1 MPGNSQD
8 LVGVENIKSSTIIMK
23 DGSLRQILLVGGLNF
38 QLKSEEEQNSITASY
53 QNFLNSIDFR
63 VQTIV
68 HSRKV
73 NIERYLKNLD
83 ERIKEE
89 PSPLL
94 QNQISEYRE
103 FIRQFVQDH
112 DIMSKSFFVVV
123 PFYPTSIAPTT
134 TGLVGNIPFF
144 SKKTSEEQKKKN
156 EAEQEEEF
164 KKNLEQ
170 LGQRV
175 DQVIQGLSA
184 SGLEVL
190 IANDEQI
197 VELLY
202 NFYNPES
209 TEKEDLMLPNE
220 KPKEEQK

>member
-8 LVGVENIKSSTIIMK
+8 LVGVAEIKSSTIIMK

-38 QLKSEEEQNSITASY
+38 QLKSEEEQNSISAAY

-63 VQTIV
+63 IQTIV

-73 NIERYLKNLD
+73 NIDRYLKNLD
-83 ERIKEE
+83 EKIKEE

-94 QNQISEYRE
+94 KNQISEYRE
-103 FIRQFVQDH
+103 FIKQFVQDH

-123 PFYPTSIAPTT
+123 PFYPAGVAAAAG
-134 TGLVGNIPFF
+134 GLVGNIPFL
-144 SKKTSEEQKKKN
+144 SKKPSEEQKKQDDAAK
-156 EAEQEEEF
+156 EEEF

-184 SGLEVL
+184 AGLEVL
-190 IANDEQI
+190 VANDEQI

-202 NFYNPES
+202 NFYNPEA
-209 TEKEDLMLPNE
+209 TEKEDLVLPNE
-220 KPKEEQK
+220 KPTEE

>member
-8 LVGVENIKSSTIIMK
+8 LVGVDGIKSSTIVMK
-23 DGSLRQILLVGGLNF
+23 DGSLRQVLLVGGLNF
-38 QLKSEEEQNSITASY
+38 QLKSEEEQNSISAAY
-53 QNFLNSIDFR
+53 QNFLNSIDFGIQ
-63 VQTIV
+63 VIV

-73 NIERYLKNLD
+73 NIDKYLKNLD
-83 ERIKEE
+83 DKVKEE

-123 PFYPTSIAPTT
+123 PFYPTTVAAATGGIASS
-134 TGLVGNIPFF
+134 IPFL
-144 SKKTSEEQKKKN
+144 SKKPTAEQKKVS
-156 EAEQEEEF
+156 EEEKDVEF

-175 DQVIQGLSA
+175 DQVIQGLS
-184 SGLEVL
+184 SVGLEVL
-190 IANDEQI
+190 VANDEQI

-209 TEKEDLMLPNE
+209 TEKEDINLPTE
-220 KPKEEQK
+220 KPTEEQK

>member
-8 LVGVENIKSSTIIMK
+8 LVGIEEIKSSTIIMK
-23 DGSLRQILLVGGLNF
+23 DGSLRQVLLVGGLNF
-38 QLKSEEEQNSITASY
+38 QLKSEEEQNSISAAY

-63 VQTIV
+63 IQTIV

-73 NIERYLKNLD
+73 NIDRYIKNLD
-83 ERIKEE
+83 EKIKEE
-89 PSPLL
+89 SSPLL
-94 QNQISEYRE
+94 QNQIAEYRE

-123 PFYPTSIAPTT
+123 PFYPTNVTAAA
-134 TGLVGNIPFF
+134 GGVVGNIPFI
-144 SKKTSEEQKKKN
+144 SKKPNEEQKKQDAAAK
-156 EAEQEEEF
+156 EEEF

-170 LGQRV
+170 IGQRV

-184 SGLEVL
+184 AGLEVL
-190 IANDEQI
+190 VANDEQI
-197 VELLY
+197 IELLY

-209 TEKEDLMLPNE
+209 TEKEDLVLPGE
-220 KPKEEQK
+220 KPTEQ

>member
-8 LVGVENIKSSTIIMK
+8 LVGVDGIKSSTIVMK
-23 DGSLRQILLVGGLNF
+23 DGSLRQVLLVGGLNF
-38 QLKSEEEQNSITASY
+38 QLKSEEEQNSISAAY
-53 QNFLNSIDFR
+53 QNFLNSIDFGIQ
-63 VQTIV
+63 VIV

-73 NIERYLKNLD
+73 NIDKYLKNLD
-83 ERIKEE
+83 DKVKEE

-123 PFYPTSIAPTT
+123 PFYPTTVAAATGGIASS
-134 TGLVGNIPFF
+134 IPFL
-144 SKKTSEEQKKKN
+144 SKKPTAEQKKVS
-156 EAEQEEEF
+156 EEEKDVEF

-175 DQVIQGLSA
+175 DQVIQGLS
-184 SGLEVL
+184 SGGLEVL
-190 IANDEQI
+190 VADDE
-197 VELLY
+197 
-202 NFYNPES
+202 
-209 TEKEDLMLPNE
+209 
-220 KPKEEQK
+220 

>member
-8 LVGVENIKSSTIIMK
+8 LVGVDGIKSSTIVMK
-23 DGSLRQILLVGGLNF
+23 DGSLRQVLLVGGLNF
-38 QLKSEEEQNSITASY
+38 QLKSEEEQNSISAAY
-53 QNFLNSIDFR
+53 QNFLNSIDFGIQ
-63 VQTIV
+63 VIV

-73 NIERYLKNLD
+73 NIDKYLKNLD
-83 ERIKEE
+83 DKVKEE

-123 PFYPTSIAPTT
+123 PFYPTTVAAATGGIASS
-134 TGLVGNIPFF
+134 IPFL
-144 SKKTSEEQKKKN
+144 SKKPTAEQKKVS
-156 EAEQEEEF
+156 EEEKDVEF

-175 DQVIQGLSA
+175 DQVIQGL
-184 SGLEVL
+184 
-190 IANDEQI
+190 DEQI

-209 TEKEDLMLPNE
+209 TEKEDINLPTE
-220 KPKEEQK
+220 KPTEEQK

>member
-8 LVGVENIKSSTIIMK
+8 LVGIEEVKSSTMIMK
-23 DGSLRQILLVGGLNF
+23 DGSLRQVLLVGGLNF
-38 QLKSEEEQNSITASY
+38 QLKSEEEQNSISAAY

-63 VQTIV
+63 IQTIV

-73 NIERYLKNLD
+73 NIDRYIKNLD
-83 ERIKEE
+83 EKIKEE

-94 QNQISEYRE
+94 QNQIAEYRE
-103 FIRQFVQDH
+103 FIKQFVQDH

-123 PFYPTSIAPTT
+123 PFYPTSVTAAA
-134 TGLVGNIPFF
+134 GGVVGNIPFL
-144 SKKTSEEQKKKN
+144 SRKPSEEQKKQDATAK
-156 EAEQEEEF
+156 EEEF

-184 SGLEVL
+184 AGLEVL
-190 IANDEQI
+190 VANDEQI
-197 VELLY
+197 IELLY

-209 TEKEDLMLPNE
+209 TEKEDLILPGE
-220 KPKEEQK
+220 KQTEQ